1 VPEVALDGIFQNFLI
16 NDSFQ
21 AQAVHFFEQI
31 VLDAR
36 PISSSIVENREIE
49 DIQVIA
55 LYPHGGLRPGAQNPH
70 VSQTRSGEEELFK
83 AR

>member
-1 VPEVALDGIFQNFLI
+1 VSEIAFDGVFQNFLA
-16 NDSFQ
+16 DDPFE

-55 LYPHGGLRPGAQNPH
+55 LYPHGGLRPGALNPH
-70 VSQTRSGEEELFK
+70 VSQARSG
-83 AR
+83 